1 MRRTM
6 TEQQLEQMPHCGGE
20 NYPYS
25 FIGRE
30 LGTIPQY
37 RKIHL
42 PAQRVCRQW
51 DAED

>member
-6 TEQQLEQMPHCGGE
+6 TEQQLEQ
-20 NYPYS
+20 
-25 FIGRE
+25 IAALRRE
-30 LGTIPQY
+30 KLSLQLYWPGVRTIPQY